1 MSLFLGENAIK
12 KLSVI
17 VGQAPIQLQ
26 EKTITPTNQNQEVV
40 ADSDYQGLSKVIVNK
55 VPVESLTATDN
66 GNYTATNYYK
76 TIIGNFFIIYQ
87 FIFFISCL
95 VNDPPF

>member
-26 EKTITPTNQNQEVV
+26 EKTITIK
-40 ADSDYQGLSKVIVNK
+40 DGVIK
-55 VPVESLTATDN
+55 AQDAGAKITWRKWTE
-66 GNYTATNYYK
+66 
-76 TIIGNFFIIYQ
+76 
-87 FIFFISCL
+87 
-95 VNDPPF
+95 